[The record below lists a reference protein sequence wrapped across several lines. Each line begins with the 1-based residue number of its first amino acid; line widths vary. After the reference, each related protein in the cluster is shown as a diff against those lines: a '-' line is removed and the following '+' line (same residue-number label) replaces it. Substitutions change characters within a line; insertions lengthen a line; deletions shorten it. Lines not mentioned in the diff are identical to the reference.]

1 MLVQFAAPGPVQ
13 LRPDP
18 TDFSGLLW
26 RRAKP
31 TWRRWPGSSS
41 SRFRG
46 GSPLL
51 WSTPFHSHFGTRYV
65 VLCVKS
71 SLLYT
76 HTHTHQ
82 SGIHSFC
89 GYLLTSACCRTALSK
104 DINARSRLPVWFCS
118 VPPLILDT

>member
-76 HTHTHQ
+76 HTHTSPEFIHFVDIYLPLLVVGQ
-82 SGIHSFC
+82 HCPRTSTPGADCPSGSVQYH
-89 GYLLTSACCRTALSK
+89 
-104 DINARSRLPVWFCS
+104 RSSW
-118 VPPLILDT
+118 ILR